1 MSLDAALGIASSGLM
16 AVQRALAQASA
27 NVANAQ
33 TAGYTAKT
41 LSPQALSL
49 EGQPAG
55 VISGV
60 AQRAVD
66 LAVVGQI
73 GASTSDQAGATLRER
88 LLTGVQDAYGS
99 VSGVDSNSSLADDI
113 NTLRTSFITL
123 QGSPSDTAAQRSA
136 VNAASAVAGDFNK
149 VGQAITTARQQAQ
162 DSMVQ
167 QVAAANA
174 ALRSIGGLSRQIQ
187 QAQVQGQSTAGLEDQ
202 RDQAVQT
209 LAASIAVKVI
219 RQPDGGMLVLSQGGA
234 MLPTDP
240 NKDALTLTPATVGP
254 NAYYGAGGSLPG
266 VMLGGADVTKQ
277 LIGGAL
283 GSAIELRD
291 KTLPRYQAEA
301 DSAAGQLAYR
311 FDQEGLTLFTT
322 PAGTVPDMS
331 QPYTTGGQLGFASS
345 MQVNPAVAANPSL
358 VRDGTRSVSIGAGG
372 VTNFTPNPGA
382 GPAAFT
388 GLLDNVVTY
397 TFGKQAAAGTGWPPI
412 GTTGL
417 GPDGT
422 LSSPFNPGSTV
433 QDYAATVESVHSA
446 DAAAAGTA
454 KDQAAGLLAT
464 LQQRFNTQSGVSVDN
479 EMTIMIQLQQAYAA
493 NAKVVGAVQSMWD
506 ALLGTVQ

>member
-27 NVANAQ
+27 NVGNAQ
-33 TAGYTAKT
+33 TPGYTAKT
-41 LSPQALSL
+41 VQQQARSL
-49 EGQPAG
+49 DGQPAG
-55 VISGV
+55 VLTGV

-66 LAVVGQI
+66 LAVVAQI
-73 GASTSDQAGATLRER
+73 GASTSDQAAATLRER
-88 LLTGVQDAYGS
+88 LLQGVQDAYGT
-99 VSGVDSNSSLADDI
+99 VSGADSNSSLADDI
-113 NTLRTSFITL
+113 NTLRSAFITL
-123 QGSPSDTAAQRSA
+123 QGSPQDTGAQRNAITAAR
-136 VNAASAVAGDFNK
+136 AVATDFNQ
-149 VGQAITTARQQAQ
+149 VGQAVTKARQQAQ
-162 DSMVQ
+162 DGMVQ

-174 ALRSIGGLSRQIQ
+174 ALRSIGGLNRQIQ
-187 QAQVQGQSTAGLEDQ
+187 HAQIQGQSTANLEDQ

-219 RQPDGGMLVLSQGGA
+219 RQSDGNMLVLSQGGA

-240 NKDALTLTPATVGP
+240 NRDTLAITPATVGP
-254 NAYYGAGGSLPG
+254 NAYYGPAGSLPG
-266 VMLGGADVTKQ
+266 VMMGGVDVTRQ
-277 LIGGAL
+277 MTGGAL

-291 KTLPRYQAEA
+291 TTLPRTQAEA

-311 FDQEGLTLFTT
+311 FDQEGLTLFTA
-322 PAGTVPDMS
+322 PAGTVPDMA
-331 QPYTTGGQLGFASS
+331 QPYTIGGQLGFASAI
-345 MQVNPAVAANPSL
+345 QVNAAVVGNPTL
-358 VRDGTRSVSIGAGG
+358 VRDGTRSVSIAGGG
-372 VTNFTPNPGA
+372 VTNFTPNPPG
-382 GPAAFT
+382 GPAAFA
-388 GLLDNVVTY
+388 GLIDNVVNF
-397 TFGKQAAAGTGWPPI
+397 TFGTQAATGTGWASI
-412 GTTGL
+412 ATTGL

-422 LSSPFNPGSTV
+422 LSSTINPAVSV

-454 KDQAAGLLAT
+454 KDLAAGLLAT

-479 EMTIMIQLQQAYAA
+479 EMTVMIQLQQAYAA

>member
-27 NVANAQ
+27 NVGNAQ
-33 TAGYTAKT
+33 TPGYTAKT
-41 LSPQALSL
+41 VQQQARVLD
-49 EGQPAG
+49 GQPAG
-55 VISGV
+55 VITGV

-66 LAVVGQI
+66 LAVLGQI
-73 GASTSDQAGATLRER
+73 GTSTSDQAAATLRER
-88 LLTGVQDAYGS
+88 LLQGVEDAYGS
-99 VSGVDSNSSLADDI
+99 VSGVDGNSSLPDDI
-113 NTLRTSFITL
+113 NTLRSAFITL
-123 QGSPSDTAAQRSA
+123 QGSPDDTGAQRNAITAAK
-136 VNAASAVAGDFNK
+136 AVAGDFNK
-149 VGQAITTARQQAQ
+149 VGQAITKARQQAQ

-174 ALRSIGGLSRQIQ
+174 ALRSIGGLNRQIQ
-187 QAQVQGQSTAGLEDQ
+187 QAQIQGHSTADLEDQ
-202 RDQAVQT
+202 RDLAVQT

-219 RQPDGGMLVLSQGGA
+219 RQSDGNMLVLSQGGA
-234 MLPTDP
+234 VLPADP
-240 NKDALTLTPATVGP
+240 NKDALTITPATVGP

-266 VMLGGADVTKQ
+266 VMLGGTDVTKQ
-277 LIGGAL
+277 LNGGAL
-283 GSAIELRD
+283 GSAIDLRD
-291 KTLPRYQAEA
+291 STLPRYQAEA

-322 PAGTVPDMS
+322 PGGTVPDMA
-331 QPYTTGGQLGFASS
+331 QPYTTGGQLGFATG
-345 MQVNPAVAANPSL
+345 MQVNAAVVANPTQL
-358 VRDGTRSVSIGAGG
+358 RDGTRSVSIAGGG
-372 VTNFTPNPGA
+372 VTNFTPNPPG

-388 GLLDNVVTY
+388 GLVDNVVNY
-397 TFGKQAAAGTGWPPI
+397 TFGSQAAAGNGWAPIAMTGM
-412 GTTGL
+412 

-422 LSSPFNPGSTV
+422 LTSTINPAVTV
-433 QDYAATVESVHSA
+433 QVYATSVAAVHSA
-446 DAAAAGTA
+446 DRAAASTA

-479 EMTIMIQLQQAYAA
+479 EMTEMIQLQQAYAA